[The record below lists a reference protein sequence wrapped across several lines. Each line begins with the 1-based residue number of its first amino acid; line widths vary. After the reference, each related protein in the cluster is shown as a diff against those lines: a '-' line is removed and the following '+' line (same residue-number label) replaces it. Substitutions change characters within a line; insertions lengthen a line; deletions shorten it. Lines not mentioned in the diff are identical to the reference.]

1 MRLIGLTGG
10 IAAGKSTIGRRLAQH
25 GAIRIDADDIA
36 RDAVAPGSPGLA
48 RVVQRFGSG
57 VLRADATLDR
67 AALGARVFGDA
78 AALGELNA
86 IVHPEVRRLFR
97 ERVERARAEDPDAIV
112 VYEVP
117 LLVETAARDEP
128 WDHIVV
134 AEADADTRIARMM
147 SLRGMSE
154 DAARQRI
161 SQQASDEERRAV
173 ADAVIDTSGTEAETL
188 EQADRLWRQLLS
200 LG

>member
-25 GAIRIDADDIA
+25 GAIRIDADDLA
-36 RDAVAPGSPGLA
+36 RDAVALGSPGLA

-147 SLRGMSE
+147 SFRGMSE

-173 ADAVIDTSGTEAETL
+173 ADVVIDTSGTEAETL

>member
-25 GAIRIDADDIA
+25 GAIRIDADDLA